1 MSEEPE
7 VNIAERFLLKP
18 EDVISIDEIIEIRED
33 NLDNDDIHD
42 TYEEEFGTNP
52 LTILL
57 MQEQEA
63 LNNGSQ
69 SPFRSEEGLARE
81 MLACIRFSK

>member
-1 MSEEPE
+1 MNEPE

-18 EDVISIDEIIEIRED
+18 EDVISIDEIVELRED
-33 NLDNDDIHD
+33 EIDDDIHD
-42 TYEEEFGTNP
+42 TYEEEYGTNP

-69 SPFRSEEGLARE
+69 SPFRSNEGLARE

>member
-33 NLDNDDIHD
+33 DLDNDTHD
-42 TYEEEFGTNP
+42 TYEEELGTNP

>member
-18 EDVISIDEIIEIRED
+18 EDIISIDEIVELRED
-33 NLDNDDIHD
+33 EIDDDIHD

>member
-1 MSEEPE
+1 VSEEPE

-18 EDVISIDEIIEIRED
+18 EDVISIDEIVELREGEIDD
-33 NLDNDDIHD
+33 NIHD

>member
-1 MSEEPE
+1 MNEPE

-18 EDVISIDEIIEIRED
+18 EDVISIDEIVELRESEID
-33 NLDNDDIHD
+33 DDIHD

-69 SPFRSEEGLARE
+69 SPFRSNEGLARE
-81 MLACIRFSK
+81 MLASIRFSK